1 MNKRQQKKIR
11 KPSKTKQ
18 LRTELEFALKIQ
30 EVLCTEN
37 AQISKLYDDLQLRYD
52 LKTESIKNL
61 KAELDN
67 YRRNQKVS
75 YFTKEVAIPKMS
87 LMFKGDA
94 KLEARKVLIDAIAQN
109 EEIFELKETDT
120 LLIYK
125 LTCIKR
131 LD

>member
-1 MNKRQQKKIR
+1 MNKRQQKK
-11 KPSKTKQ
+11 KLSKTQQ
-18 LRTELEFALKIQ
+18 LRKELKFALKIQ
-30 EVLCTEN
+30 EALCTEN

-61 KAELDN
+61 KSELEN

-94 KLEARKVLIDAIAQN
+94 KLEARKVLVDAIAQ
-109 EEIFELKETDT
+109 EKEIFELKETAT
-120 LLIYK
+120 YILYK